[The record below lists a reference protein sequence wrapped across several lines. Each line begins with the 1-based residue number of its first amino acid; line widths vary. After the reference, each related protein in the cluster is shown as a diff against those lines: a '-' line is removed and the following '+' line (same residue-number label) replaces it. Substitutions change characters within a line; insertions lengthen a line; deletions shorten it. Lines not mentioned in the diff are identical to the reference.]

1 MRAASAR
8 GWPQAASRL
17 RLRNSRPPAPW
28 WRALRP
34 RARLLPQSLLLAV
47 PLFLLLCLPLLDPA
61 RSLRGVAL
69 PASLLSE
76 PLPLP
81 LLFRA
86 LAALAARAALV
97 SADRYGN
104 FRIRALRS
112 APRGLP
118 VLPIQVPALPSP
130 LSNFLRSLR
139 NLCLPISHRFA
150 RVLRPSSK
158 VSCYEAHNPE

>member
-8 GWPQAASRL
+8 GWPQAASRI
-17 RLRNSRPPAPW
+17 RRRTSRPPAPW

-47 PLFLLLCLPLLDPA
+47 PLSVPLLYLPPNLA

-69 PASLLSE
+69 PASLLSV

-86 LAALAARAALV
+86 LALAALASRAALV
-97 SADRYGN
+97 SAHRSGN
-104 FRIRALRS
+104 FRIRVLRS
-112 APRGLP
+112 AACG
-118 VLPIQVPALPSP
+118 VAMLPIQIPAIPVP
-130 LSNFLRSLR
+130 LSYLPRPLANF
-139 NLCLPISHRFA
+139 CLPFSHRFA
-150 RVLRPSSK
+150 LRFFPSS
-158 VSCYEAHNPE
+158 

>member
-1 MRAASAR
+1 MRAASAG

-17 RLRNSRPPAPW
+17 RRRNARRPAHW
-28 WRALRP
+28 CGALRR

-69 PASLLSE
+69 PASLLSV

-81 LLFRA
+81 LLFRAPQFRA

-97 SADRYGN
+97 SAHRSGN

-112 APRGLP
+112 AAFGFGM
-118 VLPIQVPALPSP
+118 LPIQVPAIPSP
-130 LSNFLRSLR
+130 LSNLLRSFL
-139 NLCLPISHRFA
+139 NLCL
-150 RVLRPSSK
+150 
-158 VSCYEAHNPE
+158 

>member
-17 RLRNSRPPAPW
+17 RRRNSRRPPPW

-34 RARLLPQSLLLAV
+34 RARLLPQSVLLAV
-47 PLFLLLCLPLLDPA
+47 PLFLLLCLPLLDLA

-69 PASLLSE
+69 PASLLSVPL

-97 SADRYGN
+97 SAHRSGN

-112 APRGLP
+112 AACGFSMLP
-118 VLPIQVPALPSP
+118 LLV
-130 LSNFLRSLR
+130 
-139 NLCLPISHRFA
+139 
-150 RVLRPSSK
+150 
-158 VSCYEAHNPE
+158 